1 MQSAPMDWGGA
12 CLTMIMSCFGKQP
25 NVNQIKMLCSLD
37 RSGVSSLG
45 MTDYFGKMKDM
56 VCDSWST
63 SKGSLTGRYA
73 L

>member
-1 MQSAPMDWGGA
+1 MDCGGA
-12 CLTMIMSCFGKQP
+12 CLTMIMSCLGKQP

-37 RSGVSSLG
+37 RSGVSLLG

-56 VCDSWST
+56 VYDSWST
-63 SKGSLTGRYA
+63 SKGSLTIRYA